1 MAAPAR
7 QSSAPRQ
14 PFAAFIDEVREL
26 LKAYPTIRLYHFGV
40 GHLEYWY
47 AHGDS
52 AAHVVRVGLGE
63 PPATKRAS

>member
-7 QSSAPRQ
+7 QSGAPRQ
-14 PFAAFIDEVREL
+14 SFAAFLDEVREL
-26 LKAYPTIRLYHFGV
+26 LKAYPTITLDHFGG
-40 GHLEYWY
+40 GHLRYWY
-47 AHGDS
+47 DQGDS